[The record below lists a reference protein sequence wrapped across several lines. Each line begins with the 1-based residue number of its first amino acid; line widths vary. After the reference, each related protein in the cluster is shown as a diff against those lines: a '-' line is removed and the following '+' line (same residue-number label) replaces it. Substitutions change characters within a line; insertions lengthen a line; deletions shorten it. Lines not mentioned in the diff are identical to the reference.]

1 MDDLN
6 LIEATP
12 EYAGQLWQFR
22 KEVFE
27 HDPDDGNRFA
37 GCMSI
42 ESASSAEEWI
52 KICQMRKSDATC
64 KQADV
69 DVPST
74 TYFAVRKSDNKLV
87 GVIDLRHHINHPI
100 LGIWGGHCGYTVRPA
115 ERGKGYAKEML
126 RLNLQNAKARGINKI
141 LVTCYPSNNASER
154 VIRANGGVYEKT
166 VVVDGIKIQ
175 RFWIDTVSNIKWIF
189 FDIGSTLVDESA
201 VCENRISEITR
212 RYHLNRNEF
221 IVKVKL
227 RAQTNPKPIISVAA
241 DYGAKIP
248 AWRHDLEILYP
259 DAKEVLQKLRQKYK
273 LGIIANQDYGT
284 EKRLIDFGI
293 RQYID
298 LVIASAEEGVE
309 KPDLRIFQLA
319 LDRAD
324 CKPEEAVMV
333 GDRLD
338 NDIIPANKIGMTTVW
353 IKQGFGG
360 LAEPKSKDEQPDY
373 TVDNLNKLLSI
384 FEIKSE

>member
-1 MDDLN
+1 MNELK
-6 LIEATP
+6 LVEATL

-42 ESASSAEEWI
+42 ESASSAEKWI
-52 KICQMRKSDATC
+52 KMCQMRKSEATC
-64 KQADV
+64 KQAGV

-74 TYFAVRKSDNKLV
+74 TYFAIRISDNKLV

-100 LGIWGGHCGYTVRPA
+100 LGTWGGNCGYTVRPS
-115 ERGKGYAKEML
+115 ERGHGYAKEML
-126 RLNLQNAKARGINKI
+126 RLNLQNAKALGIKKV
-141 LVTCYPSNNASER
+141 LVTCYHSNKASEK

-175 RFWIDTVSNIKWIF
+175 RFWINIVSNIKWIF

-201 VCENRISEITR
+201 VYEDRISEITR
-212 RYHLNRNEF
+212 SYHININDF
-221 IVKVKL
+221 IAKVKL
-227 RAQTNPKPIISVAA
+227 RAQTNSKPIISVAA

-259 DAKEVLQKLRQKYK
+259 DAKEVLQKLRQTYK
-273 LGIIANQDYGT
+273 LGVIANQDYGT
-284 EKRLIDFGI
+284 EKRLVNFGI
-293 RQYID
+293 RSYID

-338 NDIIPANKIGMTTVW
+338 NDIIPANKIGMKTVW
-353 IKQGFGG
+353 IKQGYGG
-360 LAEPKSKDEQPDY
+360 LSKPHSGEEQPDH
-373 TVDNLNKLLSI
+373 TVDSLNELIHLFIS
-384 FEIKSE
+384 

>member
-1 MDDLN
+1 MNELK
-6 LIEATP
+6 LVEATL

-42 ESASSAEEWI
+42 ESASSAEKWI
-52 KICQMRKSDATC
+52 KMCQMRKSEATC
-64 KQADV
+64 KQAGV

-74 TYFAVRKSDNKLV
+74 TYFAIRISDNKLV

-100 LGIWGGHCGYTVRPA
+100 LGTWGGNCGYTVRPS
-115 ERGKGYAKEML
+115 ERGHGYAKEML
-126 RLNLQNAKARGINKI
+126 RLNLQNAKALGIKKV
-141 LVTCYPSNNASER
+141 LVTCYHSNKESEK

-175 RFWIDTVSNIKWIF
+175 RFWINIVSNIKWIF

-201 VCENRISEITR
+201 VYEDRISEITR
-212 RYHLNRNEF
+212 SYHININDF
-221 IVKVKL
+221 IAKVKL
-227 RAQTNPKPIISVAA
+227 RAQTNSKPIISVAA

-259 DAKEVLQKLRQKYK
+259 DAKEVLQKLRQTYK
-273 LGIIANQDYGT
+273 LGVIANQDYGT
-284 EKRLIDFGI
+284 EKRLVNFGI
-293 RQYID
+293 HSYID

-338 NDIIPANKIGMTTVW
+338 NDIIPANKIGMKTVW
-353 IKQGFGG
+353 IKQGYGG
-360 LAEPKSKDEQPDY
+360 LSKPHSGEEQPDH
-373 TVDNLNKLLSI
+373 TVDSLNELIHLFIS
-384 FEIKSE
+384 